1 MLLARQEKLTKLYKK
16 LIEKNSDTKDKLATP
31 TEILYLLETNTQLTE
46 TICNLEV
53 TLDETLQQLAD
64 ITDSLSILLRSGPH
78 ILEGEA

>member
-64 ITDSLSILLRSGPH
+64 ITDSLSILLRRGPH
-78 ILEGEA
+78 IFEGEA

>member
-1 MLLARQEKLTKLYKK
+1 MLLARQKKLTKLYKK

-64 ITDSLSILLRSGPH
+64 ITDSLSILLRRGPH
-78 ILEGEA
+78 IFEGEA